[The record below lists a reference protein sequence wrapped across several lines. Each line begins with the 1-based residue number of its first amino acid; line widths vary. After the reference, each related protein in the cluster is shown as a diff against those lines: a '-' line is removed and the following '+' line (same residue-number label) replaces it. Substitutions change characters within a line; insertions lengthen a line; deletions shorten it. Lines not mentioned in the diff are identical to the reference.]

1 MLIEGKKAKA
11 NRVVLDAAG
20 TRIMILIIQ
29 ISTLVGEVRKRA
41 CKSDRNAMGSGSVS
55 KFSSRYREARTVSE
69 AGVRR

>member
-29 ISTLVGEVRKRA
+29 ISTLVGEVRHQAATPEYWGQQVR
-41 CKSDRNAMGSGSVS
+41 SG
-55 KFSSRYREARTVSE
+55 EAQIDSLQRVPK
-69 AGVRR
+69 